1 MAKLDFVKEAVRK
14 RNPNDAE
21 FIQAVDEV
29 MLSLEKVVE
38 KHPEYIEKGVF
49 ERIIEPERQI
59 IFRVPWVDDSGKVQ
73 VNRAYQ
79 CGIQFRNWTL

>member
-49 ERIIEPERQI
+49 ERII
-59 IFRVPWVDDSGKVQ
+59 
-73 VNRAYQ
+73 
-79 CGIQFRNWTL
+79 